1 MKVPKTATPPAC
13 PIYCVIEK
21 LSKKWSLLIL
31 GSFMQGEKL
40 RFSQIIHSLP
50 KLNTRILSRRL
61 SELAQEGLIVRTV
74 TQTKPTTISYEITKK
89 GKALQDVVE
98 HYADWV
104 KKWGIAS
111 TCKKCYAV
119 PRTGSQWRG

>member
-1 MKVPKTATPPAC
+1 MKVPRTAIPPAC
-13 PIYCVIEK
+13 PIECVIEK

-40 RFSQIIHSLP
+40 RFSEIIHSLP
-50 KLNTRILSRRL
+50 KLNTRILSQRL
-61 SELAQEGLIVRTV
+61 SELEQEGLIVRTV
-74 TQTKPTTISYEITKK
+74 TQTKPTTIFYQITNK
-89 GKALQDVVE
+89 GMALQQVVG

-111 TCKKCYAV
+111 PCKKCYAI
-119 PRTGSQWRG
+119 PRADSRS